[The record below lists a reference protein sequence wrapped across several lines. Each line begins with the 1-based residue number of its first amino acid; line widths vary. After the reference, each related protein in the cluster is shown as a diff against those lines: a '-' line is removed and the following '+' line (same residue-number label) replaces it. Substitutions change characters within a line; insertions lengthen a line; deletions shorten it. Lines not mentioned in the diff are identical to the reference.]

1 MKKRI
6 LIVDDSEKWVQYH
19 KTALSM
25 LFKDN
30 FIIETANSAREG
42 VDKLMFSLNEP
53 YDIILTDMQMEP
65 DFLPLLAG
73 EWFIKQIQ
81 MFKEYKNTKVVI
93 ISASPDI
100 KSIAE
105 KYGVD
110 YIPKYNCRN
119 ENAYEKIGEL

>member
-1 MKKRI
+1 MKRI

-19 KTALSM
+19 ETALRM
-25 LFKDN
+25 LFKDG
-30 FIIETANSAREG
+30 IVIDTANSAREG
-42 VDKLMFSLNEP
+42 TDKLMFSLNEP
-53 YDIILTDMQMEP
+53 YDVILTDMQMEP

-73 EWFIKQIQ
+73 EWFIQQIQ

-105 KYGVD
+105 KYSVD

-119 ENAYEKIGEL
+119 ENAYDRIGEL

>member
-1 MKKRI
+1 MKRI

>member
-119 ENAYEKIGEL
+119 ENAYDKIGEL

>member
-1 MKKRI
+1 MKRI

-19 KTALSM
+19 ETALKM
-25 LFKDN
+25 LYNDTVKID
-30 FIIETANSAREG
+30 TANSAREG

-53 YDIILTDMQMEP
+53 YDAIVTDLQMEP

-93 ISASPDI
+93 ISASSDI

-119 ENAYEKIGEL
+119 EGAYNKIGEL

>member
-1 MKKRI
+1 MKRI

-119 ENAYEKIGEL
+119 ENAYDKIGEL

>member
-1 MKKRI
+1 MKRI

-19 KTALSM
+19 ETALRM
-25 LFKDN
+25 LYKDT
-30 FIIETANSAREG
+30 FEIDTANSAREG
-42 VDKLMFSLNEP
+42 VDKLIFSLNEP
-53 YDIILTDMQMEP
+53 YDVILTDLQMEP

-81 MFKEYKNTKVVI
+81 MFKEYKNVKVVV
-93 ISASPDI
+93 ISASSDI

-110 YIPKYNCRN
+110 YMPKYNCRN
-119 ENAYEKIGEL
+119 EGAYNKIGEL

>member
-6 LIVDDSEKWVQYH
+6 VIVDDSEKWVQYH

-119 ENAYEKIGEL
+119 ENAYDKIGEL

>member
-1 MKKRI
+1 
-6 LIVDDSEKWVQYH
+6 
-19 KTALSM
+19 M

-119 ENAYEKIGEL
+119 ENAYDKIGEL

>member
-1 MKKRI
+1 MKRI

-25 LFKDN
+25 LFKDD

-119 ENAYEKIGEL
+119 ENAYDKIGEL

>member
-1 MKKRI
+1 MKRI

-19 KTALSM
+19 QTALRM
-25 LFKDN
+25 LFKDSVS
-30 FIIETANSAREG
+30 IDTANSAREG

-53 YDIILTDMQMEP
+53 YDVILTDMQMEP

-119 ENAYEKIGEL
+119 ENAYDKIGEL

>member
-1 MKKRI
+1 M
-6 LIVDDSEKWVQYH
+6 IVDDSEKWVQYH

-25 LFKDN
+25 LFKDD

>member
-1 MKKRI
+1 MKRI

-25 LFKDN
+25 LFKDD

-81 MFKEYKNTKVVI
+81 MFKEYKNTRVVI

-119 ENAYEKIGEL
+119 ENAYDKIGEL